1 MRAGNSSDKMRPLF
15 LLAGIGVALS
25 TPIGYNM
32 IYVPQREQV
41 RLSRAQAAG
50 EQAIQQMQA
59 EAAALLAQVERYRK
73 RLPEEADPSVLA
85 RDVVELAER
94 SGVQMTSITRGAP
107 EPLLHGSPGFTLL
120 TVTLTGTAS
129 YHQLGAFLD
138 ALERSARFLRV
149 ERFEISRPSDRG
161 PVSLKMSVST
171 LYAPPLLPAAGGSG
185 A

>member
-1 MRAGNSSDKMRPLF
+1 
-15 LLAGIGVALS
+15 
-25 TPIGYNM
+25 M

-94 SGVQMTSITRGAP
+94 SGVQLTSIARGEP
-107 EPLLHGSPGFTLL
+107 EPLHGSPNVTLL
-120 TVTLTGTAS
+120 TVTLTGTSS

-138 ALERSARFLRV
+138 ALERSERFLRV
-149 ERFEISRPSDRG
+149 ERFEINRPGDRG

-171 LYAPPLLPAAGGSG
+171 LYAPPLLPAPGGSG
-185 A
+185 T